1 LIRSRPLAHPFRL
14 PVYVARRPPAPF
26 CKTPSYDWRLTQT
39 PYNYSALKFINL
51 TRRTEIGANSYYVE
65 IGRHR
70 LMLDC
75 GMHPKNTGEDALPH
89 LKAIADREIDAIL
102 ISHAHQD
109 HIGTL
114 PVAMRRFPSARVF
127 MTEATADIGNVLLH
141 NSVNVMTRQRE
152 EIGERSYP
160 LFTHRETD
168 RASERWR
175 WCPVR
180 QRISI
185 AGERAPQCERNA
197 LTFEFFDAG
206 HVLGSTGILLRAQ
219 GQTVFYTGDVNF
231 DDQTIMEAAIFPE
244 EKIDVL
250 IMECTRGD
258 HAKPAGWT
266 RAGEERRLAET
277 LEDAFARGACVLIPV
292 FALGKTQEILAMLY
306 KFRRESRKVS
316 GEFPI
321 YIGGLS
327 SKFTDIYDRRARM
340 TRRQLPRL
348 QLMRDVAPFILNDE
362 TVRDAPLR
370 AGRVY
375 VLSSGMMIPKTL
387 SNVFA
392 RRLIENPQHSI
403 FFVGYANPESPAG
416 LLRDAGSDGEVA
428 LDPDKPPQRIRCN
441 IEQFQFSA
449 HATRETLIG
458 YAKKLS
464 PRKIVL
470 VHGDPPAVEWM
481 RTTLSA
487 ELPDSE
493 VIMPDPGV
501 ELEL

>member
-1 LIRSRPLAHPFRL
+1 M
-14 PVYVARRPPAPF
+14 
-26 CKTPSYDWRLTQT
+26 
-39 PYNYSALKFINL
+39 KFINL
-51 TRRTEIGANSYYVE
+51 TGRTEIGANSYYIE

-70 LMLDC
+70 LILDC

-89 LKAIADREIDAIL
+89 FKAIADRAIDAIL

-152 EIGERSYP
+152 EIGEMSYP

-175 WCPVR
+175 WCPLR

-185 AGERAPQCERNA
+185 AGERAPQPRTLSG

-206 HVLGSTGILLRAQ
+206 HVLGSTGILLRAE

-231 DDQTIMEAAIFPE
+231 DDQTIMEGAIFPE

-266 RAGEERRLAET
+266 RAGEERRLAEA
-277 LEDAFARGACVLIPV
+277 LEGAFERGACVLIPV
-292 FALGKTQEILAMLY
+292 FALGKTQEVLAMLY
-306 KFRRESRKVS
+306 TFRRESRKLS
-316 GEFPI
+316 GDFPI

-327 SKFTDIYDRRARM
+327 SKMTDIYDRPARM

-348 QLMRDVAPFILNDE
+348 QLMREVAPFVLNDE

-387 SNVFA
+387 SHVFA

-416 LLRDAGSDGEVA
+416 LLRDAGTGGEVA
-428 LDPDKPPQRIRCN
+428 LDPEKPSQRIRCN

-449 HATRETLIG
+449 HATREALIE
-458 YAKKLS
+458 YAKNIS

-481 RTTLSA
+481 RDTLAA

-493 VIMPDPGV
+493 VIVPAPGV
-501 ELEL
+501 EVEL

>member
-1 LIRSRPLAHPFRL
+1 
-14 PVYVARRPPAPF
+14 
-26 CKTPSYDWRLTQT
+26 
-39 PYNYSALKFINL
+39 
-51 TRRTEIGANSYYVE
+51 
-65 IGRHR
+65 
-70 LMLDC
+70 
-75 GMHPKNTGEDALPH
+75 MHPKNTGDEALPNF
-89 LKAIADREIDAIL
+89 KAIADREIDAIL

-114 PVAMRRFPSARVF
+114 PVLMRWQPGARIF
-127 MTEATADIGNVLLH
+127 MTETTAEIGNTLLH

-152 EIGERSYP
+152 EIGEMSYP

-175 WCPVR
+175 WCPMR

-185 AGERAPQCERNA
+185 TGERAPQREKDT

-206 HVLGSTGILLRAQ
+206 HVLGSSGILLRAE

-231 DDQTIMEAAIFPE
+231 DDQTIMEAAVFPE

-258 HAKPAGWT
+258 HAKSAGWT
-266 RAGEERRLAET
+266 RPGEERRLA
-277 LEDAFARGACVLIPV
+277 DAIATAFERRSCVLIPV
-292 FALGKTQEILAMLY
+292 FALGKTQEVLAMLY
-306 KFRRESRKVS
+306 KFRREKLLP
-316 GEFPI
+316 EFPI

-327 SKFTDIYDRRARM
+327 SKMTDIYDRRAHM

-348 QLMRDVAPFILNDE
+348 QLMRDAAPFILNDE
-362 TVRDAPLR
+362 TVRDALLR
-370 AGRVY
+370 AGRAY
-375 VLSSGMMIPKTL
+375 VLSSGMMIPNTL
-387 SNVFA
+387 SKVLA

-416 LLRDAGSDGEVA
+416 LLREQRTNGEVA
-428 LDPDKPPQRIRCN
+428 LDPDKPPQRVRCN

-449 HATRETLIG
+449 HATREGLIE
-458 YAKKLS
+458 YARKIS

-481 RTTLSA
+481 RATLAA
-487 ELPDSE
+487 ELPTTD
-493 VIMPDPGV
+493 VIVPTPG
-501 ELEL
+501 EEIGL

>member
-1 LIRSRPLAHPFRL
+1 LL
-14 PVYVARRPPAPF
+14 VRRFNA
-26 CKTPSYDWRLTQT
+26 LTLQR
-39 PYNYSALKFINL
+39 LKFINL
-51 TRRTEIGANSYYVE
+51 TRQTEIGANSYYIE
-65 IGRHR
+65 IGHHR
-70 LMLDC
+70 LVLDC
-75 GMHPKNTGEDALPH
+75 GMHPKNTGEDALPNF
-89 LKAIADREIDAIL
+89 KPIADREVEAIL

-109 HIGTL
+109 HVGTL
-114 PVAMRRFPSARVF
+114 PVLMRRFPSAHIF
-127 MTEATADIGNVLLH
+127 MTEATAEIGNTLLH
-141 NSVNVMTRQRE
+141 NSVNVMTWQRE
-152 EIGERSYP
+152 ETGERFYP

-175 WCPVR
+175 WCPTR

-185 AGERAPQCERNA
+185 AGERASQREKDA

-206 HVLGSTGILLRAQ
+206 HVLGSTGILLRAE
-219 GQTVFYTGDVNF
+219 GQTIFYTGDVNF

-244 EKIDVL
+244 EKIDIL

-266 RAGEERRLAET
+266 RAGEERRLAEAIVG
-277 LEDAFARGACVLIPV
+277 AFERGACVLIPV
-292 FALGKTQEILAMLY
+292 FALGKTQEVLAMLY
-306 KFRRESRKVS
+306 KFRRERLLP
-316 GEFPI
+316 EFPI

-327 SKFTDIYDRRARM
+327 SKMIDIYDRRARM

-348 QLMRDVAPFILNDE
+348 QLMKDAAPFILNDE

-375 VLSSGMMIPKTL
+375 ALSSGMMIPKTL

-403 FFVGYANPESPAG
+403 FFVGYANPESPG
-416 LLRDAGSDGEVA
+416 GFLRDTPAGGEVA
-428 LDPDKPPQRIRCN
+428 LDPNGPAQRLRCN
-441 IEQFQFSA
+441 VQQFQFSA
-449 HATRETLIG
+449 HATREALIA

-470 VHGDPPAVEWM
+470 VHGDPSAVEWM
-481 RTTLSA
+481 RATLNT
-487 ELPDSE
+487 ELPGSE
-493 VIMPDPGV
+493 IIVPASGAEV
-501 ELEL
+501 EL

>member
-1 LIRSRPLAHPFRL
+1 M
-14 PVYVARRPPAPF
+14 
-26 CKTPSYDWRLTQT
+26 
-39 PYNYSALKFINL
+39 KFINL
-51 TRRTEIGANSYYVE
+51 TRRTEIGANSYYLE

-70 LMLDC
+70 VVLDC
-75 GMHPKNTGEDALPH
+75 GMHPKDTGEDALPNF
-89 LKAIADREIDAIL
+89 KAIAGREIDAVL

-114 PVAMRRFPSARVF
+114 PVLMRRFPAARIL
-127 MTEATADIGNVLLH
+127 MTEATAEIGNVLLH

-152 EIGERSYP
+152 EIGRAIAGLYP

-175 WCPVR
+175 WCPLR

-185 AGERAPQCERNA
+185 AGERAPQREKDS

-206 HVLGSTGILLRAQ
+206 HVLGSSGILLRAE

-231 DDQTIMEAAIFPE
+231 DDQTIMETAIFPE
-244 EKIDVL
+244 SNVDVL

-266 RAGEERRLAET
+266 RGGEEQRLAEAIAT
-277 LEDAFARGACVLIPV
+277 AFEHRSCVLIPV

-306 KFRRESRKVS
+306 KFRRERLLP
-316 GEFPI
+316 EFPI

-327 SKFTDIYDRRARM
+327 SKMTDVYDRRAHM

-348 QLMRDVAPFILNDE
+348 QLMREAAPFILNDE

-370 AGRVY
+370 SGRVY

-403 FFVGYANPESPAG
+403 FFVGYANPETPAG
-416 LLRDAGSDGEVA
+416 LLREGRTNGEVA
-428 LDPDKPPQRIRCN
+428 LDPDKPAQRVRCK

-449 HATRETLIG
+449 HSTREALIDYATR
-458 YAKKLS
+458 LS
-464 PRKIVL
+464 PAKIVL

-481 RTTLSA
+481 RATLTT
-487 ELPDSE
+487 ELPGSE
-493 VIMPDPGV
+493 VIVPEPGV
-501 ELEL
+501 ALEL

>member
-1 LIRSRPLAHPFRL
+1 
-14 PVYVARRPPAPF
+14 
-26 CKTPSYDWRLTQT
+26 
-39 PYNYSALKFINL
+39 
-51 TRRTEIGANSYYVE
+51 
-65 IGRHR
+65 
-70 LMLDC
+70 MLDC

-89 LKAIADREIDAIL
+89 LKAIAGRGIDAIL

-114 PVAMRRFPSARVF
+114 PVAMRRFPGARVF
-127 MTEATADIGNVLLH
+127 MTEVTAEIGSVLLH

-152 EIGERSYP
+152 EIGETTYP

-185 AGERAPQCERNA
+185 AGERAPQPRMPSG

-206 HVLGSTGILLRAQ
+206 HVLGSTGIFLRAE

-231 DDQTIMEAAIFPE
+231 DDQTIMQAAPFPE
-244 EKIDVL
+244 ENVDIL

-258 HAKPAGWT
+258 HAKPPGWT
-266 RAGEERRLAET
+266 RAGEERRLTEA
-277 LEDAFARGACVLIPV
+277 LEHAFERGSGVLIPV

-306 KFRRESRKVS
+306 KFRCERFLP
-316 GEFPI
+316 EFPI

-327 SKFTDIYDRRARM
+327 SKMTDIYDRRARM

-348 QLMRDVAPFILNDE
+348 QLMKEAAPFILDDE

-370 AGRVY
+370 TGRVY
-375 VLSSGMMIPKTL
+375 ALSSGMMTPKTL

-392 RRLIENPQHSI
+392 RRLVESPQHSI

-416 LLRDAGSDGEVA
+416 LLRDTPAGGEVA
-428 LDPDKPPQRIRCN
+428 LDPDAPVQRVRCN

-449 HATRETLIG
+449 HATREALIN
-458 YAKKLS
+458 YAKNLS

-481 RTTLSA
+481 RATLA
-487 ELPDSE
+487 ANLPSSN
-493 VIMPDPGV
+493 VIVPMPGV
-501 ELEL
+501 EIEL

>member
-1 LIRSRPLAHPFRL
+1 
-14 PVYVARRPPAPF
+14 
-26 CKTPSYDWRLTQT
+26 
-39 PYNYSALKFINL
+39 LKFINL
-51 TRRTEIGANSYYVE
+51 TRRTEIGANSYYLE
-65 IGRHR
+65 IGGHR
-70 LMLDC
+70 LVLDC

-89 LKAIADREIDAIL
+89 LKAIAGRDIEAIL

-114 PVAMRRFPSARVF
+114 PVAMRRFPRARVF
-127 MTEATADIGNVLLH
+127 MTEATAEVGNVLLH

-152 EIGERSYP
+152 EIGEMSYP

-175 WCPVR
+175 WCPLR
-180 QRISI
+180 QRISV
-185 AGERAPQCERNA
+185 AGERAPQREREA
-197 LTFEFFDAG
+197 LTFEFFEAG
-206 HVLGSTGILLRAQ
+206 HVLGSAGILVRGE
-219 GQTVFYTGDVNF
+219 GQTVFYSGDVNF
-231 DDQTIMEAAIFPE
+231 DDQTIMQAAIFPE

-266 RAGEERRLAET
+266 RTGEERRLAEA
-277 LEDAFARGACVLIPV
+277 LANAFDRGACVLIPV
-292 FALGKTQEILAMLY
+292 FAFGKTQEVLALLY
-306 KFRRESRKVS
+306 KFRHQRLLPD
-316 GEFPI
+316 FPI

-327 SKFTDIYDRRARM
+327 SKFTDIYDRRAHT

-348 QLMRDVAPFILNDE
+348 QLMREAAPFILNDE

-370 AGRVY
+370 ARRVY
-375 VLSSGMMIPKTL
+375 ALSSGMIIPKTL

-392 RRLIENPQHSI
+392 RRLIENRQHSI
-403 FFVGYANPESPAG
+403 FFVGYANPESAAG
-416 LLRDAGSDGEVA
+416 LLREAGTGGEVA
-428 LDPDKPPQRIRCN
+428 LDPDKPAQRVRCN

-449 HATRETLIG
+449 HATREGLIE
-458 YAKKLS
+458 YARKIS

-481 RTTLSA
+481 RATLST
-487 ELPDSE
+487 EVPGSE
-493 VIMPDPGV
+493 VIVPEPGV
-501 ELEL
+501 EFEL

>member
-1 LIRSRPLAHPFRL
+1 
-14 PVYVARRPPAPF
+14 
-26 CKTPSYDWRLTQT
+26 
-39 PYNYSALKFINL
+39 
-51 TRRTEIGANSYYVE
+51 
-65 IGRHR
+65 
-70 LMLDC
+70 MLDC
-75 GMHPKNTGEDALPH
+75 GMHPKNTGEDALPNF
-89 LKAIADREIDAIL
+89 KAIAGREIEAIL

-114 PVAMRRFPSARVF
+114 PVVMRRFPRARVF
-127 MTEATADIGNVLLH
+127 MTEATAEVGNVLLH

-152 EIGERSYP
+152 EIGEMSYP

-175 WCPVR
+175 WCPLH

-185 AGERAPQCERNA
+185 AGERASQREKDA
-197 LTFEFFDAG
+197 LTFEFFEAG
-206 HVLGSTGILLRAQ
+206 HVLGSAGILVRAE
-219 GQTVFYTGDVNF
+219 GQTVFYSGDVNF

-244 EKIDVL
+244 EKVDAL

-266 RAGEERRLAET
+266 RPGEEQR
-277 LEDAFARGACVLIPV
+277 FAQALVNTFDRGACVLVPV
-292 FALGKTQEILAMLY
+292 FALGKTQEVLAMLY
-306 KFRRESRKVS
+306 KFRRQSRMFS
-316 GEFPI
+316 EEFPI

-327 SKFTDIYDRRARM
+327 SKFTDIYDRRAQM

-348 QLMRDVAPFILNDE
+348 QLMREVAPFILNDE

-370 AGRVY
+370 PGRVY
-375 VLSSGMMIPKTL
+375 ALSSGMMIPKTL

-403 FFVGYANPESPAG
+403 FFVGYASPQSPAG
-416 LLRDAGSDGEVA
+416 LLREARTGGEVA
-428 LDPDKPPQRIRCN
+428 LDPDKPPQRVRCN

-449 HATRETLIG
+449 HATREALIE
-458 YAKKLS
+458 YAKKIS
-464 PRKIVL
+464 VRKIVL

-481 RTTLSA
+481 RATLSA

-493 VIMPDPGV
+493 VIVPEPGV

>member
-1 LIRSRPLAHPFRL
+1 
-14 PVYVARRPPAPF
+14 V
-26 CKTPSYDWRLTQT
+26 
-39 PYNYSALKFINL
+39 
-51 TRRTEIGANSYYVE
+51 
-65 IGRHR
+65 
-70 LMLDC
+70 LDC
-75 GMHPKNTGEDALPH
+75 GMHPKNTGEDALPD
-89 LKAIADREIDAIL
+89 LKAIVGREVEAIL

-109 HIGTL
+109 HVGTL
-114 PVAMRRFPSARVF
+114 PVVMRRFPRARVF
-127 MTEATADIGNVLLH
+127 LTEATAEVGSVLLH

-152 EIGERSYP
+152 EIGEMSYP

-175 WCPVR
+175 WCPWR

-185 AGERAPQCERNA
+185 AGERAPQREKDA
-197 LTFEFFDAG
+197 LTFEFFEAG
-206 HVLGSTGILLRAQ
+206 HVLGSAGILVRAE
-219 GQTVFYTGDVNF
+219 GQTVFYSGDVNF
-231 DDQTIMEAAIFPE
+231 DDQTIMQAAIFPE
-244 EKIDVL
+244 EKVDVL

-266 RAGEERRLAET
+266 RPGEEQRFAQALVN
-277 LEDAFARGACVLIPV
+277 AFDRGACVLVPV
-292 FALGKTQEILAMLY
+292 FALGKTQEVLAMLY
-306 KFRRESRKVS
+306 KFRRQSRMFS
-316 GEFPI
+316 REFPI

-327 SKFTDIYDRRARM
+327 SKFTDIYDRRAQM

-348 QLMRDVAPFILNDE
+348 QLVREVAPFILNDE

-370 AGRVY
+370 PGRVY
-375 VLSSGMMIPKTL
+375 ALSSGMMIPKTL

-392 RRLIENPQHSI
+392 RRLVENPRHSI
-403 FFVGYANPESPAG
+403 FFVGYASPQSPAG
-416 LLRDAGSDGEVA
+416 LLREAGTGGEIA
-428 LDPDKPPQRIRCN
+428 LDPDKPPQRVRCK

-449 HATRETLIG
+449 HATREALIE
-458 YAKKLS
+458 YAKKIS

-481 RTTLSA
+481 RATLSA

-493 VIMPDPGV
+493 VIVPEPGV

>member
-1 LIRSRPLAHPFRL
+1 M
-14 PVYVARRPPAPF
+14 
-26 CKTPSYDWRLTQT
+26 
-39 PYNYSALKFINL
+39 KFINL
-51 TRRTEIGANSYYVE
+51 TRQTEIGANSYYLE
-65 IGRHR
+65 LGGHR
-70 LMLDC
+70 LVLDC
-75 GMHPKNTGEDALPH
+75 GMHPKNTGEDALPNF
-89 LKAIADREIDAIL
+89 KVIADRHIEAIL

-114 PVAMRRFPSARVF
+114 PVLMRRQPSARVF
-127 MTEATADIGNVLLH
+127 MTETTAEIGSVLLH

-152 EIGERSYP
+152 QIGPAVAGSYP
-160 LFTHRETD
+160 LFGHRETD
-168 RASERWR
+168 RASELWQ
-175 WCPVR
+175 WCRLR

-185 AGERAPQCERNA
+185 SGERAPQSRMLSG

-206 HVLGSTGILLRAQ
+206 HVLGSTGILLRAEDR
-219 GQTVFYTGDVNF
+219 TVFYTGDVNF

-258 HAKPAGWT
+258 HAKPEGWT
-266 RAGEERRLAET
+266 RAGEERRLAEA
-277 LEDAFARGACVLIPV
+277 LGRAFERGACVLMPV
-292 FALGKTQEILAMLY
+292 FALGKTQEVVAMLY
-306 KFRRESRKVS
+306 KFRRERLLP
-316 GEFPI
+316 EFPI

-327 SKFTDIYDRRARM
+327 SKMTDIYDRRAHM

-348 QLMRDVAPFILNDE
+348 QLMRDAAPFILNDE

-375 VLSSGMMIPKTL
+375 ALSSGMMIPKTL

-416 LLRDAGSDGEVA
+416 RLREAGSDGEVA
-428 LDPDKPPQRIRCN
+428 LDPDKPAQRIRCN

-449 HATRETLIG
+449 HATRESLID

-481 RTTLSA
+481 RATLA
-487 ELPDSE
+487 AVLPGSE
-493 VIMPDPGV
+493 VIVPAPGV

>member
-1 LIRSRPLAHPFRL
+1 M
-14 PVYVARRPPAPF
+14 
-26 CKTPSYDWRLTQT
+26 
-39 PYNYSALKFINL
+39 KFINL
-51 TRRTEIGANSYYVE
+51 TRRTEIGANSYYLE
-65 IGRHR
+65 MGRHR
-70 LMLDC
+70 LVLDC
-75 GMHPKNTGEDALPH
+75 GMHPKNTGEDALPNF
-89 LKAIADREIDAIL
+89 KAIAGQEIDAIL

-114 PVAMRRFPSARVF
+114 PVLMRRFPAARIF
-127 MTEATADIGNVLLH
+127 MSEATAEIGNVLLH

-152 EIGERSYP
+152 EIGETLYP

-175 WCPVR
+175 WCPLH

-185 AGERAPQCERNA
+185 TGERAPQREKDA

-206 HVLGSTGILLRAQ
+206 HVLGSSGILLRAE

-231 DDQTIMEAAIFPE
+231 DDQTIMEAAAFPE
-244 EKIDVL
+244 KKVDVL

-258 HAKPAGWT
+258 HAKPTGWT
-266 RAGEERRLAET
+266 RPGEERRLAEAIAT
-277 LEDAFARGACVLIPV
+277 AFERRSCVLIPV
-292 FALGKTQEILAMLY
+292 FALGKTQELLAMLY
-306 KFRRESRKVS
+306 KFRRERLLPD
-316 GEFPI
+316 FPI

-327 SKFTDIYDRRARM
+327 SKMTDIYDRRAHM

-348 QLMRDVAPFILNDE
+348 QLMREAAPFILNDE

-370 AGRVY
+370 PGHVF

-387 SNVFA
+387 SNVLA
-392 RRLIENPQHSI
+392 HRLIENPQHSV

-416 LLRDAGSDGEVA
+416 LLREARKNGEVA
-428 LDPDKPPQRIRCN
+428 LDPDKPPQRVRCN

-449 HATRETLIG
+449 HAARETLID
-458 YAKKLS
+458 YAKKLA

-481 RTTLSA
+481 RATLTT
-487 ELPDSE
+487 ELPGSKVLVPE
-493 VIMPDPGV
+493 PGV

>member
-1 LIRSRPLAHPFRL
+1 
-14 PVYVARRPPAPF
+14 
-26 CKTPSYDWRLTQT
+26 
-39 PYNYSALKFINL
+39 
-51 TRRTEIGANSYYVE
+51 
-65 IGRHR
+65 
-70 LMLDC
+70 MLDC
-75 GMHPKNTGEDALPH
+75 GMHPKNTGEDALPNF
-89 LKAIADREIDAIL
+89 KAIAGREIEAIL

-114 PVAMRRFPSARVF
+114 PVVMRRFPRARVF
-127 MTEATADIGNVLLH
+127 LTEATAEVGNVLLH

-152 EIGERSYP
+152 EIGEMSYP

-175 WCPVR
+175 WCPLR

-185 AGERAPQCERNA
+185 AGERASQREKDA
-197 LTFEFFDAG
+197 LTFEFFEAG
-206 HVLGSTGILLRAQ
+206 HVLRSAGILVRAE
-219 GQTVFYTGDVNF
+219 GQTVFYSGDVNF
-231 DDQTIMEAAIFPE
+231 DDQTIMQAAIFPE
-244 EKIDVL
+244 EKVDAL

-266 RAGEERRLAET
+266 RPGEEQRFAQALVN
-277 LEDAFARGACVLIPV
+277 AFDRGACVLVPV
-292 FALGKTQEILAMLY
+292 FALGKTQEVLAMLY
-306 KFRRESRKVS
+306 KFRRQSRLFS

-327 SKFTDIYDRRARM
+327 SKFTDIYDRRAQM

-348 QLMRDVAPFILNDE
+348 QLMREVAPFILNDE

-370 AGRVY
+370 PGRVY
-375 VLSSGMMIPKTL
+375 ALSSGMMIPKTL

-392 RRLIENPQHSI
+392 RRLIENPRHSI
-403 FFVGYANPESPAG
+403 FFVGYASPQSPAG
-416 LLRDAGSDGEVA
+416 LLREAGTGGEVA

-449 HATRETLIG
+449 HATREALIE
-458 YAKKLS
+458 YAKKIS
-464 PRKIVL
+464 PLKIVL
-470 VHGDPPAVEWM
+470 VHGDPSAVEWM
-481 RTTLSA
+481 RATLSA

-493 VIMPDPGV
+493 VIVPEPGV

>member
-1 LIRSRPLAHPFRL
+1 VL
-14 PVYVARRPPAPF
+14 RRFNA
-26 CKTPSYDWRLTQT
+26 LTL
-39 PYNYSALKFINL
+39 LKFINL
-51 TRRTEIGANSYYVE
+51 TRRTEIGANSYYLE

-70 LMLDC
+70 LVLDC
-75 GMHPKNTGEDALPH
+75 GMHPKNTGEDALPT
-89 LKAIADREIDAIL
+89 LKTIGDREIEAIL

-114 PVAMRRFPSARVF
+114 PVLMRRFPTVRVF
-127 MTEATADIGNVLLH
+127 MTEATAEIGNTLLH

-152 EIGERSYP
+152 EIGETLYP
-160 LFTHRETD
+160 LFTHREID

-175 WCPVR
+175 WCPLR

-185 AGERAPQCERNA
+185 AGERAPKRERNA
-197 LTFEFFDAG
+197 LTFELFDAG
-206 HVLGSTGILLRAQ
+206 HVLGSSGILLRAE

-244 EKIDVL
+244 ERIDIL

-258 HAKPAGWT
+258 HAKPPGWT
-266 RAGEERRLAET
+266 RAGEERRLAQAI
-277 LEDAFARGACVLIPV
+277 DRAFERRSCVLIPV

-306 KFRRESRKVS
+306 KFRRERVLP
-316 GEFPI
+316 EFPI

-327 SKFTDIYDRRARM
+327 SKMTDIYDRRAHM

-348 QLMRDVAPFILNDE
+348 QLMRDTAPFILNDE
-362 TVRDAPLR
+362 AVRDAPVR

-375 VLSSGMMIPKTL
+375 VLSSGMMISKTL

-416 LLRDAGSDGEVA
+416 LLRKAGVGGEVA
-428 LDPDKPPQRIRCN
+428 LDPEKPPQRVRCHV
-441 IEQFQFSA
+441 EQFQFSA
-449 HATRETLIG
+449 HATRETLFD

-464 PRKIVL
+464 PRKILL
-470 VHGDPPAVEWM
+470 VHGDPSAVEWM
-481 RTTLSA
+481 RAALLA
-487 ELPDSE
+487 ELPRSE
-493 VIMPDPGV
+493 VIVPTPGL

>member
-1 LIRSRPLAHPFRL
+1 
-14 PVYVARRPPAPF
+14 
-26 CKTPSYDWRLTQT
+26 
-39 PYNYSALKFINL
+39 LKFINL
-51 TRRTEIGANSYYVE
+51 TRHTEIGANSYYLE
-65 IGRHR
+65 IGRHQ
-70 LMLDC
+70 LVLDC
-75 GMHPKNTGEDALPH
+75 GMHPKNTGEDALPY
-89 LKAIADREIDAIL
+89 LKAIADRKIEAIL

-114 PVAMRRFPSARVF
+114 PVAMRRFPGVPVF
-127 MTEATADIGNVLLH
+127 MTEATGEIGNVLLH

-152 EIGERSYP
+152 EIGEMSYP

-175 WCPVR
+175 WCPLR

-185 AGERAPQCERNA
+185 AGERAPQRERDA
-197 LTFEFFDAG
+197 LTFEFFEAG
-206 HVLGSTGILLRAQ
+206 HVLGSAGILLRTE

-231 DDQTIMEAAIFPE
+231 DDQTIMQAAVFPE
-244 EKIDVL
+244 EKVDVL

-258 HAKPAGWT
+258 HAKPVGWT
-266 RAGEERRLAET
+266 RAGEERRLAEA
-277 LEDAFARGACVLIPV
+277 LGHAFERGAGVLIPV

-306 KFRRESRKVS
+306 KFRRESRKLS

-327 SKFTDIYDRRARM
+327 SKMTDIYDRRAHT
-340 TRRQLPRL
+340 TRRELPRL
-348 QLMRDVAPFILNDE
+348 QLMREAAPFILNDE

-370 AGRVY
+370 GRRVY

-392 RRLIENPQHSI
+392 RRLVENPQHSI

-416 LLRDAGSDGEVA
+416 LLRDAGTGGEVA

-449 HATRETLIG
+449 HATRESLIE
-458 YAKKLS
+458 YAKKIS

-481 RTTLSA
+481 RAQLDA
-487 ELPDSE
+487 DLPDTD
-493 VIMPDPGV
+493 VIVPEPGV

>member
-1 LIRSRPLAHPFRL
+1 
-14 PVYVARRPPAPF
+14 V
-26 CKTPSYDWRLTQT
+26 
-39 PYNYSALKFINL
+39 KFINL
-51 TRRTEIGANSYYVE
+51 TRRTEIGANSYYLE

-70 LMLDC
+70 LVLDS
-75 GMHPKNTGEDALPH
+75 GMHPKNTGEDALP
-89 LKAIADREIDAIL
+89 LFKTIADRDVEAIL

-114 PVAMRRFPSARVF
+114 PLAMRRFPGARVF
-127 MTEATADIGNVLLH
+127 MTDPTAEVGSVLLH

-152 EIGERSYP
+152 EIGEMSYP

-175 WCPVR
+175 SCPLRQQISVR
-180 QRISI
+180 
-185 AGERAPQCERNA
+185 GERAPRREKDA

-206 HVLGSTGILLRAQ
+206 HVLGSTGVMLRAQ

-231 DDQTIMEAAIFPE
+231 DNQTIMEAAVFPE

-258 HAKPAGWT
+258 HAKPDGWT
-266 RAGEERRLAET
+266 RASEEQRLAEA
-277 LEDAFARGACVLIPV
+277 LRAAFERDACVLIPV

-306 KFRRESRKVS
+306 KFRRQRLLA
-316 GEFPI
+316 EFPI

-327 SKFTDIYDRRARM
+327 SKFTDIYDRRAHT

-348 QLMRDVAPFILNDE
+348 KLMRDVAPFILNDA
-362 TVRDAPLR
+362 TVRDAPVR
-370 AGRVY
+370 GGRVY

-387 SNVFA
+387 SNVFV
-392 RRLIENPQHSI
+392 RRIIENPQHSI

-416 LLRDAGSDGEVA
+416 LLRDAGKGGEVA
-428 LDPDKPPQRIRCN
+428 LDPDKPAQRIRCN
-441 IEQFQFSA
+441 IEQYQFSA
-449 HATRETLIG
+449 HATRESLFA
-458 YAKKLS
+458 YAKKIS
-464 PRKIVL
+464 PKKILL

-481 RTTLSA
+481 QAILSK
-487 ELPDSE
+487 ELPGSE
-493 VIMPDPGV
+493 VIAPPPGV
-501 ELEL
+501 EFDL